1 MNRKEQPII
10 VGLDIG
16 TTKIVA
22 MAGRK
27 NEFGKLEILGLGK
40 AESAGVKH
48 GVVQNIE
55 QCIRAIEQALEKCHV
70 SNPDLEIKDVYVG
83 IAGQHIKS
91 LQTRG
96 DIVRNNADDIITQ
109 MDLDRL
115 VKDQYKTVIPAGDK
129 IVDIIPQEYLV
140 DNAPPVT
147 DPRGMNGV
155 KIGANFHI
163 ITGDKN
169 AIKNI
174 HRCVEMS
181 GLHTIDLIL
190 QPLASAVAIINEQD
204 LEAGVAIV
212 DIGGGTTDMAIFH
225 DGILKHTAVIP
236 YAGTNITEDIRQG
249 LGVLRSQAEQM
260 KVQFGMA
267 LPQEANANAYITVP
281 GLRGMEPKH
290 ISVKNL
296 AHIIHARMEEIF
308 DYVLYN
314 IKLVN
319 LEKKLHGGI
328 ILTGGGSRLKHIVQ
342 LCEFV
347 SGISTRIGYPNEHLS
362 GSTGDE
368 AFANPMYATCIG
380 LILRGYV
387 DYENNKLRSAGSNSI
402 QNHNGE
408 VKPMVTEDDDVY
420 IKIEGEDARNELS
433 SVGPE
438 EEKKRKKERQT
449 KINDSIKKVFDQ
461 IKNQFMSLFE
471 EPDDMKM

>member
-1 MNRKEQPII
+1 
-10 VGLDIG
+10 
-16 TTKIVA
+16 
-22 MAGRK
+22 
-27 NEFGKLEILGLGK
+27 
-40 AESAGVKH
+40 
-48 GVVQNIE
+48 
-55 QCIRAIEQALEKCHV
+55 
-70 SNPDLEIKDVYVG
+70 
-83 IAGQHIKS
+83 
-91 LQTRG
+91 
-96 DIVRNNADDIITQ
+96 
-109 MDLDRL
+109 
-115 VKDQYKTVIPAGDK
+115 
-129 IVDIIPQEYLV
+129 
-140 DNAPPVT
+140 
-147 DPRGMNGV
+147 MNGV

-314 IKLVN
+314 IKMVN

-328 ILTGGGSRLKHIVQ
+328 IRWRQPIKAY
-342 LCEFV
+342 C
-347 SGISTRIGYPNEHLS
+347 STL
-362 GSTGDE
+362 
-368 AFANPMYATCIG
+368 
-380 LILRGYV
+380 
-387 DYENNKLRSAGSNSI
+387 
-402 QNHNGE
+402 
-408 VKPMVTEDDDVY
+408 
-420 IKIEGEDARNELS
+420 
-433 SVGPE
+433 
-438 EEKKRKKERQT
+438 
-449 KINDSIKKVFDQ
+449 
-461 IKNQFMSLFE
+461 
-471 EPDDMKM
+471 